1 MWNKY
6 KKYILIAVFS
16 IIILIII
23 DISQALIFQNS
34 PVLKIREHFDGG
46 TLYYKDKGLITYTY
60 NCIGEKRKTVLKW
73 EKYSCP
79 LKETT
84 FEIIDESKNIK
95 DFTCAEALEEIYRD
109 DEYIYFLSC
118 MKSEYI
124 KVNYSPDHFSENIK
138 TALKEGRVK
147 ISDLDIFKIDYIK
160 KEISKEQL
168 EKEEQDTDNKEENKK
183 EEQSKKEESNKK
195 DNKTNNDKN
204 NSNQNNSVNKNN
216 NTNNNKENNNE
227 SNGQNGGTTKP
238 EENKPNQNANNNTNI
253 NNNENTILPEEKPP
267 VVEKTQAEKNNE
279 YRKTLEN
286 KYSVKIIYKDENGDY
301 LIGGSIN
308 TEKLYDDNEINKYLK
323 EVESTLKKYPNGFF
337 KEMKDNNVSLRIYI
351 VNKIDGGHS
360 GMTDGRNQ
368 SNITVTIGTAGTSL
382 FENTLHHELM
392 HYIDI
397 YMRQKNSTLNLEE
410 IMKSYNPEGFTYGDK
425 SNEYVYY
432 FTSVDKAYFLS
443 AYGKTNYLEDRAVLF
458 SDMMTRTTK
467 RPYYNDGTPLNK
479 KAKLISSQIKEHFNT
494 LSNTGRYHWDRFL

>member
-16 IIILIII
+16 LIFLVII

-124 KVNYSPDHFSENIK
+124 KVNYSPNHFSENIT

-183 EEQSKKEESNKK
+183 EEQSKKEESNKN

-204 NSNQNNSVNKNN
+204 NSNKNNNVNKNN
-216 NTNNNKENNNE
+216 NTNNNNKENNNE

-238 EENKPNQNANNNTNI
+238 KPEENKPNPPK
-253 NNNENTILPEEKPP
+253 EPEPIPEPKPEP
-267 VVEKTQAEKNNE
+267 KTQAEINDE
-279 YRKTLEN
+279 YRKKLEN
-286 KYSVKIIYKDENGDY
+286 KYLVKIVYKDENGNY

-337 KEMKDNNVSLRIYI
+337 KEMKDNNVSLRIYM

-382 FENTLHHELM
+382 FEYTLHHELM

-397 YMRQKNSTLNLEE
+397 YMRQKDPTLNLAE
-410 IMKSYNPEGFTYGDK
+410 IMKSYNPEGFSYGSNDSTYDYNF
-425 SNEYVYY
+425 SNPN
-432 FTSVDKAYFLS
+432 DAYFLS
-443 AYGKTNYLEDRAVLF
+443 YYSRQSYLEDRAVLF
-458 SDMMTRTTK
+458 SDMMSRTTK
-467 RPYYNDGTPLNK
+467 RPYYNDGTPINK
-479 KAKLISSQIKEHFNT
+479 KAKLINDQLHKYYNCVSKSAKEH
-494 LSNTGRYHWDRFL
+494 WERFI

>member
-1 MWNKY
+1 MLNKY

-79 LKETT
+79 LKKTT

-124 KVNYSPDHFSENIK
+124 KVNYSSNHFSENII
-138 TALKEGRVK
+138 TALKEGKVK

-168 EKEEQDTDNKEENKK
+168 KKEEQVTDNKEENKK
-183 EEQSKKEESNKK
+183 EEQSKKEELNKK
-195 DNKTNNDKN
+195 NNKTNNNKN

-216 NTNNNKENNNE
+216 NNINNNK

-238 EENKPNQNANNNTNI
+238 KPEENKPNPPK
-253 NNNENTILPEEKPP
+253 EPEPKSEPKP
-267 VVEKTQAEKNNE
+267 QAEINDE
-279 YRKTLEN
+279 YRKKLEN
-286 KYSVKIIYKDENGDY
+286 KYLVKIVYKDENGNY

-323 EVESTLKKYPNGFF
+323 EIESTLKKYPNGFF
-337 KEMKDNNVSLRIYI
+337 KEMKDNNVSLRIYM

-368 SNITVTIGTAGTSL
+368 SNITVTIGTAGTNL
-382 FENTLHHELM
+382 FEYTLHHELM

-397 YMRQKNSTLNLEE
+397 YMRQKDPTLNLAE
-410 IMKSYNPEGFTYGDK
+410 IMKSYNPEGFSYGSNDSTYDYNF
-425 SNEYVYY
+425 SNPNE
-432 FTSVDKAYFLS
+432 AYFLS
-443 AYGKTNYLEDRAVLF
+443 SYSRQSYLEDRAVLF
-458 SDMMTRTTK
+458 SDMMTRTST

-479 KAKLISSQIKEHFNT
+479 KAKLINDQLHKYYNCVSKSAKEH
-494 LSNTGRYHWDRFL
+494 WERFI

>member
-23 DISQALIFQNS
+23 DILQALIFQNS
-34 PVLKIREHFDGG
+34 PVLKIREHFNGG
-46 TLYYKDKGLITYTY
+46 TLYYKDKGIITYTY

-73 EKYSCP
+73 KKYSCP

-118 MKSEYI
+118 MKSKYI
-124 KVNYSPDHFSENIK
+124 KVNYSPNHFSENIT

-216 NTNNNKENNNE
+216 NKNTNNNNKENNNE

-238 EENKPNQNANNNTNI
+238 EENKPNPPK
-253 NNNENTILPEEKPP
+253 EPEPLPEPKPEP
-267 VVEKTQAEKNNE
+267 KTQAEINDE
-279 YRKTLEN
+279 YRKKLEN
-286 KYSVKIIYKDENGDY
+286 KYLVKIVYKDENGNY

-368 SNITVTIGTAGTSL
+368 SNITVTIGTAGTNL
-382 FENTLHHELM
+382 FEYTLHHELM

-397 YMRQKNSTLNLEE
+397 YMRQKDQTLNLAE
-410 IMKSYNPEGFTYGDK
+410 IMKSYNPEGFSYGSNDSTYDYNF
-425 SNEYVYY
+425 SNPN
-432 FTSVDKAYFLS
+432 DAYFLS
-443 AYGKTNYLEDRAVLF
+443 YYSRQSYLEDRAVLF

-467 RPYYNDGTPLNK
+467 RPYYNDGTPINK
-479 KAKLISSQIKEHFNT
+479 KAKLINDQLHKYYNCVSTSVREH
-494 LSNTGRYHWDRFL
+494 WERFI

>member
-16 IIILIII
+16 VIFLIII

-46 TLYYKDKGLITYTY
+46 RLYYKDKGLITYTY

-124 KVNYSPDHFSENIK
+124 KVNYSLNHFSENIT

-168 EKEEQDTDNKEENKK
+168 EKEE
-183 EEQSKKEESNKK
+183 ESNKK
-195 DNKTNNDKN
+195 NNKTNNNKN
-204 NSNQNNSVNKNN
+204 NSNQNNNV
-216 NTNNNKENNNE
+216 NKENNNE

-238 EENKPNQNANNNTNI
+238 KPEQNKPNPPK
-253 NNNENTILPEEKPP
+253 EPEPIPEP
-267 VVEKTQAEKNNE
+267 KTQAEINDE
-279 YRKTLEN
+279 YRKKLEN
-286 KYSVKIIYKDENGDY
+286 KYLVKIVYKDENGNY

-337 KEMKDNNVSLRIYI
+337 KEMKDNNVSLRIYM

-360 GMTDGRNQ
+360 GMTDGRNR
-368 SNITVTIGTAGTSL
+368 SNITVTIGTAGTNL
-382 FENTLHHELM
+382 FEYTLHHELM

-397 YMRQKNSTLNLEE
+397 YMRQKDPTLNLAE
-410 IMKSYNPEGFTYGDK
+410 IMKSYNPEGFNYGSNDSTYDYNF
-425 SNEYVYY
+425 SNPN
-432 FTSVDKAYFLS
+432 DAYFLS
-443 AYGKTNYLEDRAVLF
+443 SYSRKSYLEDRAVLF
-458 SDMMTRTTK
+458 SDMMSRTST
-467 RPYYNDGTPLNK
+467 RPYYNDGTPINK
-479 KAKLISSQIKEHFNT
+479 KAKLINDQLHKYYNCVSKSAKEH
-494 LSNTGRYHWDRFL
+494 WERFI

>member
-95 DFTCAEALEEIYRD
+95 DFICAEALEEIYRD

-124 KVNYSPDHFSENIK
+124 KVNYSPDHFSENIT

-216 NTNNNKENNNE
+216 NKNTNNNNKENNNE

-238 EENKPNQNANNNTNI
+238 EENKPNPPK
-253 NNNENTILPEEKPP
+253 EPEPLPEPKPEP
-267 VVEKTQAEKNNE
+267 KTQAEINDE
-279 YRKTLEN
+279 YRKKLEN
-286 KYSVKIIYKDENGDY
+286 KYLVKIVYKDENGNY

-368 SNITVTIGTAGTSL
+368 SNITVTIVTAGTNL
-382 FENTLHHELM
+382 FEYTLHHELM

-397 YMRQKNSTLNLEE
+397 YMRQKDPTLNLAE
-410 IMKSYNPEGFTYGDK
+410 IMKSYNPEGFSYGSNDSTYDYNF
-425 SNEYVYY
+425 SNPN
-432 FTSVDKAYFLS
+432 DAYFLS
-443 AYGKTNYLEDRAVLF
+443 YYSRQSYLEDRAVLF
-458 SDMMTRTTK
+458 SDMMTRTST

-479 KAKLISSQIKEHFNT
+479 KAKLINDQLHKYYNCVSKSAKEH
-494 LSNTGRYHWDRFL
+494 WERFI

>member
-16 IIILIII
+16 VIFLIII

-34 PVLKIREHFDGG
+34 SVLKIREHFDGG

-124 KVNYSPDHFSENIK
+124 KVNYSLNHFSENIT

-168 EKEEQDTDNKEENKK
+168 EKEEQVTDNKEENKK

-195 DNKTNNDKN
+195 NNKTNNNKN
-204 NSNQNNSVNKNN
+204 NSNQ
-216 NTNNNKENNNE
+216 NNNE

-238 EENKPNQNANNNTNI
+238 KPEQNKPNPPK
-253 NNNENTILPEEKPP
+253 EPEPIPEP
-267 VVEKTQAEKNNE
+267 KTQAEINDE
-279 YRKTLEN
+279 YRKKLEN
-286 KYSVKIIYKDENGDY
+286 KYLVKIVYKDENGNY

-323 EVESTLKKYPNGFF
+323 EIESTLKKYPNGFF
-337 KEMKDNNVSLRIYI
+337 KEMKDNNVSLRIYM

-360 GMTDGRNQ
+360 GMTDGRNR
-368 SNITVTIGTAGTSL
+368 SNITVTIGTAGTNL
-382 FENTLHHELM
+382 FEYTLHHELM

-397 YMRQKNSTLNLEE
+397 YMRQKDPTLNLAE
-410 IMKSYNPEGFTYGDK
+410 IMKSYNPEGFNYGSNDSTYDYNF
-425 SNEYVYY
+425 SNPN
-432 FTSVDKAYFLS
+432 DAYFLS
-443 AYGKTNYLEDRAVLF
+443 SYSRKSYLEDRAVLF
-458 SDMMTRTTK
+458 SDMMSRTST
-467 RPYYNDGTPLNK
+467 RPYYNDGTPINK
-479 KAKLISSQIKEHFNT
+479 KAKLINDQLHKYYNCVSKSAKEH
-494 LSNTGRYHWDRFL
+494 WERFI

>member
-34 PVLKIREHFDGG
+34 PVLKIREHFNGG

-79 LKETT
+79 LKKTT

-124 KVNYSPDHFSENIK
+124 KVNYSPNHFSENIT
-138 TALKEGRVK
+138 TALKEGKVK

-168 EKEEQDTDNKEENKK
+168 EKEQQVTDNKEENKK
-183 EEQSKKEESNKK
+183 EEQSKKEEANKK

-204 NSNQNNSVNKNN
+204 NSNQNNSVNNNKNN
-216 NTNNNKENNNE
+216 INNNK

-238 EENKPNQNANNNTNI
+238 KPEGNKPNPPK
-253 NNNENTILPEEKPP
+253 EPEPIPEP
-267 VVEKTQAEKNNE
+267 KTQAKINDE
-279 YRKTLEN
+279 YRKKLEN
-286 KYSVKIIYKDENGDY
+286 KYLVKIVYKDENGNY

-368 SNITVTIGTAGTSL
+368 SNITVTIGTAGTNL
-382 FENTLHHELM
+382 FEYTLHHELM

-397 YMRQKNSTLNLEE
+397 YMRQKDPTLNLAE
-410 IMKSYNPEGFTYGDK
+410 IMKSYNPEGFNYGSNDSTYDYNF
-425 SNEYVYY
+425 SNPN
-432 FTSVDKAYFLS
+432 DAYFLS
-443 AYGKTNYLEDRAVLF
+443 YYSRQSYLEDRAVLF

-479 KAKLISSQIKEHFNT
+479 KAKLINDQLHKYYNCVSTSVREH
-494 LSNTGRYHWDRFL
+494 WERFI

>member
-6 KKYILIAVFS
+6 KKYILLAVFS

-168 EKEEQDTDNKEENKK
+168 EKEEQVTDNKEENKK

-204 NSNQNNSVNKNN
+204 NSNQNNNVNKNN
-216 NTNNNKENNNE
+216 ITNNNKENNNE
-227 SNGQNGGTTKP
+227 SNGQNGGATKPKP
-238 EENKPNQNANNNTNI
+238 EENKPNPPK
-253 NNNENTILPEEKPP
+253 EPEPIPEPKPEP
-267 VVEKTQAEKNNE
+267 KTQAEINDE
-279 YRKTLEN
+279 YRKKLEN
-286 KYSVKIIYKDENGDY
+286 KYLVKIVYKDENGNY

-360 GMTDGRNQ
+360 GMTDGRNR
-368 SNITVTIGTAGTSL
+368 SNITVTIGTAGTNL
-382 FENTLHHELM
+382 FEYTLHHELM

-397 YMRQKNSTLNLEE
+397 YMRQKDPTLNLAE
-410 IMKSYNPEGFTYGDK
+410 IMKSYNPEGFNYGSDDSTYDYNF
-425 SNEYVYY
+425 SNPN
-432 FTSVDKAYFLS
+432 DAYFLS
-443 AYGKTNYLEDRAVLF
+443 SYSRKSYLEDRAVLF
-458 SDMMTRTTK
+458 SDMMARTST
-467 RPYYNDGTPLNK
+467 RPYYNDGTPINK
-479 KAKLISSQIKEHFNT
+479 KAKLINDQLHKYYNCVSKSAKEH
-494 LSNTGRYHWDRFL
+494 WERFI

>member
-34 PVLKIREHFDGG
+34 PVLKIREHFNGG

-60 NCIGEKRKTVLKW
+60 NCIGKKRKTVLKW
-73 EKYSCP
+73 KKYSCP

-124 KVNYSPDHFSENIK
+124 KVNYSSNHFSENII
-138 TALKEGRVK
+138 TALKEGKVK

-168 EKEEQDTDNKEENKK
+168 EKEQQVTDNKEENKK
-183 EEQSKKEESNKK
+183 EEQSKKEESNKN

-204 NSNQNNSVNKNN
+204 NSNQNNSVNNNKNN
-216 NTNNNKENNNE
+216 INNNK

-238 EENKPNQNANNNTNI
+238 KPEENKPNPPK
-253 NNNENTILPEEKPP
+253 EPEPIPEPKPEP
-267 VVEKTQAEKNNE
+267 KTQAEINDE
-279 YRKTLEN
+279 YRKKLEN
-286 KYSVKIIYKDENGDY
+286 KYLVKIVYKDENGNY

-323 EVESTLKKYPNGFF
+323 EIESTLKKYPNGFF
-337 KEMKDNNVSLRIYI
+337 KEMKDNNVSLKIYM

-368 SNITVTIGTAGTSL
+368 SNITVTIGTDGTNL
-382 FENTLHHELM
+382 FEYTLHHELM

-397 YMRQKNSTLNLEE
+397 YMRQKDPTLNLAE
-410 IMKSYNPEGFTYGDK
+410 IMKSYNPEGFNYGSNDSTYDYNF
-425 SNEYVYY
+425 SNPN
-432 FTSVDKAYFLS
+432 DAYFLS
-443 AYGKTNYLEDRAVLF
+443 YYSRQSYLEDRAVLF

-479 KAKLISSQIKEHFNT
+479 KAKLINDQLHKYYNCVSTSVREH
-494 LSNTGRYHWDRFL
+494 WERFI

>member
-1 MWNKY
+1 MWKKY
-6 KKYILIAVFS
+6 KKYILITVFS

-34 PVLKIREHFDGG
+34 PVLKIREHFNGG

-84 FEIIDESKNIK
+84 FEIIDKSKNIK
-95 DFTCAEALEEIYRD
+95 DFICAEALEEIYRD

-124 KVNYSPDHFSENIK
+124 KVNYSPDHFSENIT

-147 ISDLDIFKIDYIK
+147 ISDLDRFKIDYIK

-183 EEQSKKEESNKK
+183 EEQLKKEELNKK

-216 NTNNNKENNNE
+216 NKNTNNNNKENNNE

-238 EENKPNQNANNNTNI
+238 EENKPNPPK
-253 NNNENTILPEEKPP
+253 EPEPLPEPKPEP
-267 VVEKTQAEKNNE
+267 KTQAEINDE
-279 YRKTLEN
+279 YRKKLEN
-286 KYSVKIIYKDENGDY
+286 KYLVKIVYKDENGNY

-368 SNITVTIGTAGTSL
+368 SNITVTIGTAGTNL
-382 FENTLHHELM
+382 FEYTLHHELM

-397 YMRQKNSTLNLEE
+397 YMRQKDPTLNLAE
-410 IMKSYNPEGFTYGDK
+410 IMKSYNPEGFSYGSNDSTYDYNF
-425 SNEYVYY
+425 SNPN
-432 FTSVDKAYFLS
+432 DAYFLS
-443 AYGKTNYLEDRAVLF
+443 YYSRQSYLEDRAVLF

-479 KAKLISSQIKEHFNT
+479 KAKLINDQLHKYYNCVSKSAKEH
-494 LSNTGRYHWDRFL
+494 WERFI

>member
-1 MWNKY
+1 MLNKY

-16 IIILIII
+16 LIFLIII

-46 TLYYKDKGLITYTY
+46 ALYYKDKGLITYTY

-124 KVNYSPDHFSENIK
+124 KVNYSPNHFSENIT

-183 EEQSKKEESNKK
+183 EEQSKKEESNKN

-204 NSNQNNSVNKNN
+204 NSNKNNNVNKNN
-216 NTNNNKENNNE
+216 NTNNNNKENNNE

-238 EENKPNQNANNNTNI
+238 KPEENKPNPPK
-253 NNNENTILPEEKPP
+253 EPEPIPEPKPEP
-267 VVEKTQAEKNNE
+267 KTQAEINDE
-279 YRKTLEN
+279 YRKKLEN
-286 KYSVKIIYKDENGDY
+286 KYLVKIVYKDENGNY

-337 KEMKDNNVSLRIYI
+337 KEMKDNNVSLKIYM

-368 SNITVTIGTAGTSL
+368 SNITVTIGTAGTNL
-382 FENTLHHELM
+382 FEHTLHHELM

-397 YMRQKNSTLNLEE
+397 YMRQKDPTLNLAE
-410 IMKSYNPEGFTYGDK
+410 IMKSYNPEGFSYGSNDSTYDYNF
-425 SNEYVYY
+425 SNPN
-432 FTSVDKAYFLS
+432 DAYFLS
-443 AYGKTNYLEDRAVLF
+443 YYSRQSYLEDRAVLF
-458 SDMMTRTTK
+458 SDMMSRTTK
-467 RPYYNDGTPLNK
+467 RPYYNDGTPINK
-479 KAKLISSQIKEHFNT
+479 KAKLINDQLHKYYNCVSKSAKEH
-494 LSNTGRYHWDRFL
+494 WERFI

>member
-95 DFTCAEALEEIYRD
+95 DFICAEALEEIYRD

-118 MKSEYI
+118 LKSEYI

-147 ISDLDIFKIDYIK
+147 ISDLDRFKIDYIK

-183 EEQSKKEESNKK
+183 EEQPKKEESNKK

-216 NTNNNKENNNE
+216 NKNTNNNNKENNNE

-238 EENKPNQNANNNTNI
+238 EENKPNPPK
-253 NNNENTILPEEKPP
+253 EPEPIPEP
-267 VVEKTQAEKNNE
+267 KTQAEINDE
-279 YRKTLEN
+279 YRKKLEN
-286 KYSVKIIYKDENGDY
+286 KYLVKIVYKDENGNY

-368 SNITVTIGTAGTSL
+368 SNITLTIGTDGTNL
-382 FENTLHHELM
+382 FEYTLHHELM

-397 YMRQKNSTLNLEE
+397 YMRQKDPTLNLAE
-410 IMKSYNPEGFTYGDK
+410 IMKSYNPEGFSYGSNDSTYDYNF
-425 SNEYVYY
+425 SNPNE
-432 FTSVDKAYFLS
+432 AYFLS
-443 AYGKTNYLEDRAVLF
+443 SYSRQSYLEDRAVLF
-458 SDMMTRTTK
+458 SDMMTRTST

-479 KAKLISSQIKEHFNT
+479 KAKLINDQLHKYYNCVSKSAKEH
-494 LSNTGRYHWDRFL
+494 WERFI

>member
-16 IIILIII
+16 VIFLIII

-34 PVLKIREHFDGG
+34 SVLKIREHFDGG

-124 KVNYSPDHFSENIK
+124 KVNYSLNHFSENIT

-168 EKEEQDTDNKEENKK
+168 EKEEQVTDNKEENKK

-195 DNKTNNDKN
+195 NNKTNNNKN
-204 NSNQNNSVNKNN
+204 NSNQ
-216 NTNNNKENNNE
+216 NNNE

-238 EENKPNQNANNNTNI
+238 KPEQNKPNPPK
-253 NNNENTILPEEKPP
+253 EPEPIPEP
-267 VVEKTQAEKNNE
+267 KTQAEINDE
-279 YRKTLEN
+279 YRKKLEN
-286 KYSVKIIYKDENGDY
+286 KYLVKIVYKDENGNY

-337 KEMKDNNVSLRIYI
+337 KEMKDNNVSLRIYM

-360 GMTDGRNQ
+360 GMTDGRNR
-368 SNITVTIGTAGTSL
+368 SNITVTIGTAGTNL
-382 FENTLHHELM
+382 FEYTLHHELM

-397 YMRQKNSTLNLEE
+397 YMRQKDPTLNLAE
-410 IMKSYNPEGFTYGDK
+410 IMKSYNPEGFNYGSNDSTYDYNF
-425 SNEYVYY
+425 SNPN
-432 FTSVDKAYFLS
+432 DAYFLS
-443 AYGKTNYLEDRAVLF
+443 SYSRKSYLEDRAVLF
-458 SDMMTRTTK
+458 SDMMSRTST
-467 RPYYNDGTPLNK
+467 RPYYNDGTPINK
-479 KAKLISSQIKEHFNT
+479 KAKLINDQLHKYYNCVSKSAKEH
-494 LSNTGRYHWDRFL
+494 WERFI

>member
-34 PVLKIREHFDGG
+34 PVLKIREHFNGG

-118 MKSEYI
+118 MKSKYI
-124 KVNYSPDHFSENIK
+124 KVNYSPNHFSENIT

-183 EEQSKKEESNKK
+183 EESNKN
-195 DNKTNNDKN
+195 DNKANNDKN

-216 NTNNNKENNNE
+216 NKNTNNNNKENNNE

-238 EENKPNQNANNNTNI
+238 EENKPNPPK
-253 NNNENTILPEEKPP
+253 EPEPIPEP
-267 VVEKTQAEKNNE
+267 KTQAEINDE
-279 YRKTLEN
+279 YRKKLEN
-286 KYSVKIIYKDENGDY
+286 KYLVKIVYKDENGNY

-368 SNITVTIGTAGTSL
+368 SNITVTIGTAGTNL
-382 FENTLHHELM
+382 FEYTLHHELM

-397 YMRQKNSTLNLEE
+397 YMRQKDPTLNLAE
-410 IMKSYNPEGFTYGDK
+410 IMKSYNPEGFSYGSNDSTYDYNF
-425 SNEYVYY
+425 SNPN
-432 FTSVDKAYFLS
+432 DAYFIS
-443 AYGKTNYLEDRAVLF
+443 SYSRQSYLEDRAVLF
-458 SDMMTRTTK
+458 SDMMTRTST
-467 RPYYNDGTPLNK
+467 RPYYNDGTPINK
-479 KAKLISSQIKEHFNT
+479 KAKLINDQLHKYYNCVSTSVREH
-494 LSNTGRYHWDRFL
+494 WERFI

>member
-6 KKYILIAVFS
+6 KKYILLAVFS

-46 TLYYKDKGLITYTY
+46 ILYYKDKGLITYTY

-95 DFTCAEALEEIYRD
+95 DFICAEALEEIYRD

-118 MKSEYI
+118 MKSKYI
-124 KVNYSPDHFSENIK
+124 KVNYSPNHFSENIT

-160 KEISKEQL
+160 KEISEEQL
-168 EKEEQDTDNKEENKK
+168 EKEEQVTDNKEENKK

-204 NSNQNNSVNKNN
+204 NSNQNNNVNKNN
-216 NTNNNKENNNE
+216 ITNNNKENNNE

-238 EENKPNQNANNNTNI
+238 KPEENKPNPPK
-253 NNNENTILPEEKPP
+253 EPEPIPEPKPEP
-267 VVEKTQAEKNNE
+267 KTQAEINDE
-279 YRKTLEN
+279 YRKKLEN
-286 KYSVKIIYKDENGDY
+286 KYLVKIVYKDENGNY

-337 KEMKDNNVSLRIYI
+337 KEMKDNNVSLRIYM

-368 SNITVTIGTAGTSL
+368 SNITVTIATGTNL
-382 FENTLHHELM
+382 FEYTLHHELM

-397 YMRQKNSTLNLEE
+397 YMRQKDPTLNLAE
-410 IMKSYNPEGFTYGDK
+410 IMKSYNPEGFNYGSDDSTYDYNF
-425 SNEYVYY
+425 SNPN
-432 FTSVDKAYFLS
+432 DAYFLS
-443 AYGKTNYLEDRAVLF
+443 SYSRKSYLEDRAVLF
-458 SDMMTRTTK
+458 SDMMARTST

-479 KAKLISSQIKEHFNT
+479 KAKLINDQLHKYYNCVSKSAKEH
-494 LSNTGRYHWDRFL
+494 WERFI

>member
-1 MWNKY
+1 MLNKY

-124 KVNYSPDHFSENIK
+124 KVNYSPNHFSENIT

-168 EKEEQDTDNKEENKK
+168 EKEEQVTDNKEENKK

-195 DNKTNNDKN
+195 DNKTNNNKN
-204 NSNQNNSVNKNN
+204 NSNQNNNVNKNN
-216 NTNNNKENNNE
+216 NTNNKENNNK

-238 EENKPNQNANNNTNI
+238 KPEENKPNPPK
-253 NNNENTILPEEKPP
+253 EPEPIPEPKPEP
-267 VVEKTQAEKNNE
+267 KTQAEINDE
-279 YRKTLEN
+279 YRKKLEN
-286 KYSVKIIYKDENGDY
+286 KYLVKIIYKDENGNY

-337 KEMKDNNVSLRIYI
+337 KEMKDNNVSLRIYM

-368 SNITVTIGTAGTSL
+368 SNITVTIGTDGTNL
-382 FENTLHHELM
+382 FEYTLHHELM

-397 YMRQKNSTLNLEE
+397 YMRQKDPTLNLAE
-410 IMKSYNPEGFTYGDK
+410 IMKSYNPEGFNYGSNDSTYDYNF
-425 SNEYVYY
+425 SNPN
-432 FTSVDKAYFLS
+432 DAYFLS
-443 AYGKTNYLEDRAVLF
+443 YYSRQSYLEDRAVLF

-479 KAKLISSQIKEHFNT
+479 KAKLINDQLHKYYNCVSTSVREH
-494 LSNTGRYHWDRFL
+494 WERFI